1 MAGRY
6 PVRDIAAA
14 LGRSELSVKA
24 RAKRDGISLA
34 GLSLRRFA
42 GELGVHHFTLSR
54 ILKRLGILPIRNLR
68 WFFLT
73 IEQEKA
79 VRNALDKKK

>member
-34 GLSLRRFA
+34 GLSLRRIA
-42 GELGVHHFTLSR
+42 RELGVA
-54 ILKRLGILPIRNLR
+54 IMKA
-68 WFFLT
+68 
-73 IEQEKA
+73 EQ
-79 VRNALDKKK
+79 DG